1 MSSSPVVWKHI
12 GLHGHSVG
20 SFACDGQ
27 RIIWKSAVSGRDDN
41 EYATTKSIPAAAVKG
56 ALWSVFGKSGHLRI
70 QLKLDKENTKNL
82 EHEFRFDGFPTND
95 FDLLKDTLKKNY
107 GVDLQQHNLS
117 AAGTQ
122 YGLTSIQN
130 KNLVFKHCVLDEMNE
145 EGQEFE
151 PRAEDEMLSL
161 DLAEV
166 SQVRFLRRAVICS
179 FFFTMKVHCLLVS
192 LFRSCRYIVRVAGY
206 QPQRN

>member
-1 MSSSPVVWKHI
+1 MSGPVVWKHI

-20 SFACDGQ
+20 TFACEQ
-27 RIIWKSAVSGRDDN
+27 ARVIWKSAMSGRDDN
-41 EYATTKSIPAAAVKG
+41 EVSTTKSIPASVLKG
-56 ALWSVFGKSGHLRI
+56 ALWTVFGKSGHLRI
-70 QLKLDKENTKNL
+70 QMKTDKDNAAKNL
-82 EHEFRFDGFPTND
+82 KHEFRFDGFPSAD
-95 FDLLKDTLKKNY
+95 FDLLKDTLKQNY
-107 GVDLQQHNLS
+107 DLDLQQYNVS

-122 YGLTSIQN
+122 YGLTSLQG

-166 SQVRFLRRAVICS
+166 SQCVLPG
-179 FFFTMKVHCLLVS
+179 TN
-192 LFRSCRYIVRVAGY
+192 
-206 QPQRN
+206 RNEIGMLEIS